1 MVMRIQEDSAVNVES
16 RVRQES
22 GSAAAD
28 IRIQEDSAVSVENPG
43 NNGSFILS

>member
-1 MVMRIQEDSAVNVES
+1 MAMRIQEDSAVNVES

-43 NNGSFILS
+43 NNGSFIFS